1 MNNDDLK
8 TQLLSIQTRIKQHKK
23 QMQLVRKNLEQL
35 KKELTLYIQLKSMQ
49 HTQDF
54 IINWAN
60 QHNQSKQ
67 TLPECSADYKEG
79 A

>member
-1 MNNDDLK
+1 
-8 TQLLSIQTRIKQHKK
+8 
-23 QMQLVRKNLEQL
+23 MQLVRKNLEQL

-60 QHNQSKQ
+60 QYNQSKQ

>member
-54 IINWAN
+54 IINWVKQYN
-60 QHNQSKQ
+60 QPKQ
-67 TLPECSADYKEG
+67 TLPECSEG